1 MRNVKLSQIKRH
13 SDPDRYVYTERV
25 SKTSNGT
32 YKSLHLKNKVVPL
45 YSCPESGEH
54 CPVLIFDK
62 YFSKLPPQA
71 IENDIVFVR
80 PLEIIQNHPATPWY
94 SGIPIGK
101 NTLENKLRKM
111 CALAGIEGRVT
122 NHSMR
127 ATSVTRM
134 YETGDPEKVIQERT
148 GHRSLEAL
156 RVPGRVYERTNSQQH
171 KVVSNILSSNNKQS
185 GTFMTR
191 NSTSAT
197 TSYDPQTSS
206 KSISIS
212 LQNLHG
218 CTININNNIPQTSGS
233 TSASEFSITHEELN
247 ELFSITFNPHYAVT
261 NLHYTS
267 TSYHVNL

>member
-1 MRNVKLSQIKRH
+1 M
-13 SDPDRYVYTERV
+13 

-32 YKSLHLKNKVVPL
+32 YKSLHLKNKVVAL

-54 CPVLIFDK
+54 CPVLVFNK

-71 IENDIVFVR
+71 IENDILFVR

-101 NTLENKLRKM
+101 NTLENKLRKR

-127 ATSVTRM
+127 ATSVTCL
-134 YETGDPEKVIQERT
+134 YETGVPEKVIQERT

-156 RVPGRVYERTNSQQH
+156 RVYERTNSQQH

-185 GTFMTR
+185 GTFLTR

-197 TSYDPQTSS
+197 MSYDPQTSS
-206 KSISIS
+206 RSISIS

-218 CTININNNIPQTSGS
+218 CTININNNTPQPSGS

-247 ELFSITFNPHYAVT
+247 EVFTFNPHYAVT

-267 TSYHVNL
+267 TSHHVNRIINQYLCIIIFSL